1 MGLSISCQVY
11 VSHVHSGVV
20 MRVVM
25 TIMSVPVHQID
36 SPNPSPVLDHL
47 LFTLPLRKKKSN
59 RDQANI
65 CTPENGS
72 GMLKEKKK
80 LIENYYVR
88 LLSQVGQRLHS
99 PRSKSGNVPQ
109 GFPTDRR
116 SGNVMSKMN
125 RP

>member
-25 TIMSVPVHQID
+25 AMMSVPVHQID

-80 LIENYYVR
+80 IDRKLLCSVALPSGAAIA
-88 LLSQVGQRLHS
+88 LSQI
-99 PRSKSGNVPQ
+99 
-109 GFPTDRR
+109 
-116 SGNVMSKMN
+116 
-125 RP
+125 